1 MKWKSFLLVLFLLVQ
16 GMKVKIKKHNLNGA
30 CFLFSLHCKACAG
43 GVIDQPNRETWA
55 GGVCLH
61 VAIEWTQHE
70 YHRYKKREG
79 ERERE
84 GGLFSGSTTSTNG
97 MCSALLSVGW
107 MRWCVPLEG
116 VIKPHLRLAHGVD
129 PCPITSLF
137 FLSFRISIF
146 NTFSHICLR
155 RRPATFG
162 RMGK

>member
-1 MKWKSFLLVLFLLVQ
+1 ML
-16 GMKVKIKKHNLNGA
+16 A
-30 CFLFSLHCKACAG
+30 CS
-43 GVIDQPNRETWA
+43 
-55 GGVCLH
+55 
-61 VAIEWTQHE
+61 
-70 YHRYKKREG
+70 HRVNAARVPQVEKEG
-79 ERERE
+79 RRKRE

-146 NTFSHICLR
+146 NTFPFIFVYDADPQLSAEWESRNEEALSFVPVIPHGQKNSDPDWSGNTKILSWSQFL
-155 RRPATFG
+155 T
-162 RMGK
+162 